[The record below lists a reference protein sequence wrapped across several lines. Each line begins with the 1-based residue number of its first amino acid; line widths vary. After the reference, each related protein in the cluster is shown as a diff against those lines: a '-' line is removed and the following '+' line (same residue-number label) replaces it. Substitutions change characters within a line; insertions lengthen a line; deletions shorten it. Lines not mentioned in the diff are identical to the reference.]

1 MSRIRRESNIRI
13 FITRR
18 KNPIQRDI
26 HNSAQLSN
34 FNQPSRKSR
43 FEPILVFEGK
53 RKRKREK
60 GVRSKGEG
68 EEKER
73 IHSTEETIAF
83 IHSRTIHVRRREAEN
98 ARAIAYDLSFCSSP
112 SHPTE
117 SPSRETPTRRRRRH
131 CVVAF
136 FLRPPDASLY
146 WINRLP
152 PPLPLDYEK

>member
-18 KNPIQRDI
+18 KNQIQRDI

-34 FNQPSRKSR
+34 FNQASRKSR

-60 GVRSKGEG
+60 GVRKGEG

-117 SPSRETPTRRRRRH
+117 SPPRETPTRRRRRH
-131 CVVAF
+131 RRRV
-136 FLRPPDASLY
+136 FLAAPRR
-146 WINRLP
+146 IFI
-152 PPLPLDYEK
+152 LD

>member
-18 KNPIQRDI
+18 KNQIQRDI

-34 FNQPSRKSR
+34 FNQASRKSR

-117 SPSRETPTRRRRRH
+117 SPLRRRPH
-131 CVVAF
+131 DDDVVI
-136 FLRPPDASLY
+136 ASSRFSCGPQTHLY
-146 WINRLP
+146 TGLIGFPLLFPRL
-152 PPLPLDYEK
+152 